1 MYLLFKNKFYSI
13 DNGMLKNNNSSQLI
27 KPIEPSS
34 LRIYIQELREEIT
47 KLKSFLEEKHE
58 KEAENN
64 VKLVE
69 VA

>member
-1 MYLLFKNKFYSI
+1 
-13 DNGMLKNNNSSQLI
+13 MLKNNNTSQFV

-34 LRIYIQELREEIT
+34 LRNYIQELREEIT

>member
-13 DNGMLKNNNSSQLI
+13 DNGMLKNNNTSQFV

-34 LRIYIQELREEIT
+34 LRNYIQELREEIT